1 MSKRLIGANLTTLTN
16 LTILIALISF
26 VSIGLPDAVLGV
38 AWPSM
43 RETFGRSR
51 EELGAILFSSGTGY
65 IASGLI
71 SGRAIELLG
80 VGRVLI
86 LSTALVTTG
95 LLGYALAP
103 AFGMV
108 LALAVLIGLGS
119 GAVDSGLNFYAAE
132 HFSNRIMN
140 LLHAFFGL
148 GAMVGP
154 IVMAGVLSTGISWRW
169 GYVVVGAAT
178 LMMTSLF
185 VSTRAIWTADHH
197 EDAEA
202 AKPRSAPVSVVI
214 RQPLVWLQIAVFLFT
229 TGVEFAAGQ
238 WAYTVL
244 VERLGLATG
253 AAGVWVGLY
262 WGSMA
267 VGRLLLGGLSR
278 TIGDRRLL
286 LFGSWG
292 MLIAALLFTS
302 TEPRITIAGL
312 LLLGLSEGPLFPTLM
327 SLTPVRLGSHIALHA
342 IGFQVSAAVLGGA
355 IVPTVAGLLST
366 EYGLGAIGWTLVA
379 AILVLIGLIG
389 LLHVRTAAVSPA
401 PALT

>member
-1 MSKRLIGANLTTLTN
+1 MSRRLIGTN

-86 LSTALVTTG
+86 LSTALVTIG

-103 AFGMV
+103 AFGTV

-132 HFSNRIMN
+132 NFSNRIMN

-154 IVMAGVLSTGISWRW
+154 IVMASVLATGISWRW

-185 VSTRAIWTADHH
+185 VSTRAIWTAGHH

-202 AKPRSAPVSVVI
+202 AKPRSAPVSVVM

-244 VERLGLATG
+244 VERLGLGTG

-267 VGRLLLGGLSR
+267 IGRLLLGGLSR
-278 TIGDRRLL
+278 TIGDRRLV

-292 MLIAALLFTS
+292 MLVAALLFTS
-302 TEPRITIAGL
+302 MEPGIAIAGL

-327 SLTPVRLGSHIALHA
+327 SLTPVRLGSPIALHA

-366 EYGLGAIGWTLVA
+366 TFGLGAIGWTIVA
-379 AILVLIGLIG
+379 GVVVLIGLVA
-389 LLHVRTAAVSPA
+389 LLHVRTAVVSPA
-401 PALT
+401 PAVA